1 MIVLY
6 NFYKGGNSLDYVIL
20 KNKYFA
26 IKIDNNILLFDI
38 EIGNLLKRFDLYLME
53 IQVKVINTL
62 KNGKMKKIINSYFS

>member
-53 IQVKVINTL
+53 I
-62 KNGKMKKIINSYFS
+62 